1 MFVLE
6 LPFGHVGKADG
17 SKTNGSFETE
27 GLALR
32 GTPMP
37 AV

>member
-17 SKTNGSFETE
+17 SKTNSLFETE

-32 GTPMP
+32 SAPMP